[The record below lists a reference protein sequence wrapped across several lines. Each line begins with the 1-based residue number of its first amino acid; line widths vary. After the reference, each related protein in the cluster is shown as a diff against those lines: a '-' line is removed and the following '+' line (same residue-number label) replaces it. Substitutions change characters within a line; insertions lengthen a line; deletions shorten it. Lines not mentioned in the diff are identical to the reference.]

1 MASFSSRTWARLRY
15 SRGYGHVRMPGVL
28 VQNSRYTDDTQSVGS
43 FVFPI
48 AIYRALRC
56 DRCLVIPTCSSVS
69 APFHGDGFGEK
80 DQFLW
85 RTISVSCT
93 SCVGRAGRSQRA
105 WMSWSTKGTRL
116 RPTSCQA
123 WSTPTSRT
131 RRGVDTLEI
140 LHDDGS
146 RTNVWPNRSECGFS
160 RARWNWYSSSLADR
174 TNRATNPPR

>member
-1 MASFSSRTWARLRY
+1 MR
-15 SRGYGHVRMPGVL
+15 
-28 VQNSRYTDDTQSVGS
+28 
-43 FVFPI
+43 
-48 AIYRALRC
+48 
-56 DRCLVIPTCSSVS
+56 
-69 APFHGDGFGEK
+69 FGEK

-85 RTISVSCT
+85 RTISVGCT

-174 TNRATNPPR
+174 TNLRYESPSIKCGFRCESSAWSEPVPTRIASATIHSRGRDSCSGLVFACSTVLDAVLLGVHGVH